1 MFTWSIETIK
11 PNKPIALAKI
21 SMIRIRT
28 NNDEFWASAKAAPEP
43 TRPTQTPQN
52 KLHKPTVKPAL
63 NNL

>member
-1 MFTWSIETIK
+1 MR
-11 PNKPIALAKI
+11 PNRPIALANI

-28 NNDEFWASAKAAPEP
+28 NNDEFCASAKAAPDP

-52 KLHKPTVKPAL
+52 RLHKPTLKPAP